1 MLRELCFKAS
11 QNWFPSSRTI
21 TGALEALQ
29 GRASL
34 SGDEHLVYVRV
45 AGGDSGQIYLDL
57 ADKEGRAVEVTA
69 SGWKVITNPPV
80 RFRRPKTLLPIPTP
94 TRGGSVMALQPLVNI
109 DNPDEFRL
117 LVSVL
122 LSHLSPTASYPVVIL
137 EGPQGT
143 AKSTTERMIRS
154 IIDPSSPPLMGE
166 PRSEQDLVI
175 AARNS
180 WVLALNNLSQ
190 IKQWLSNALCRL
202 ATGGGFR
209 TRQLYTNDGEMI
221 FDVRRPIL
229 LNGIGAV
236 ANQSDLLDRAIL
248 LAQPPIADNRRK
260 TEEDIWREFDRV
272 QPSVLGAL
280 LDVLVVVQREVAK
293 IDETN
298 LTRMADFHRRSI
310 AAAKPIGWTPGDF
323 RRAYNDNRK
332 AADRN
337 ALEASPIAE
346 VLIQFMNDKQ
356 HWEGTSAELL
366 TKLNSLLDLTDRP
379 PRWPR
384 TAEGLS
390 SELTR
395 ITPNLKAEGV
405 EATKLPR
412 TAKKRGWDIRK
423 V

>member
-1 MLRELCFKAS
+1 MLSSEVELWHTPNREPYLTVKGSGRLEHVALQGEEASWMLRELCFKAVW
-11 QNWFPSSRTI
+11 NWFPSSRTI
-21 TGALEALQ
+21 TSALEVLQ
-29 GRASL
+29 GRAIFA
-34 SGDEHLVYVRV
+34 GDEHLVYVRV

-122 LSHLSPTASYPVVIL
+122 LSHLSPTGPYPVVIL

-154 IIDPSSPPLMGE
+154 IIDPGSPPLMGE

-180 WVLALNNLSQ
+180 WVLALDNLSQ

-260 TEEDIWREFDRV
+260 TEEDIWREFDRGSTKR
-272 QPSVLGAL
+272 PW
-280 LDVLVVVQREVAK
+280 R
-293 IDETN
+293 
-298 LTRMADFHRRSI
+298 
-310 AAAKPIGWTPGDF
+310 TP
-323 RRAYNDNRK
+323 RRAR
-332 AADRN
+332 R
-337 ALEASPIAE
+337 
-346 VLIQFMNDKQ
+346 
-356 HWEGTSAELL
+356 G
-366 TKLNSLLDLTDRP
+366 
-379 PRWPR
+379 
-384 TAEGLS
+384 
-390 SELTR
+390 
-395 ITPNLKAEGV
+395 
-405 EATKLPR
+405 AT
-412 TAKKRGWDIRK
+412 
-423 V
+423 